1 MRFLATATALLAL
14 ITPAFASGGV
24 SCDSKDG
31 PVSFT
36 VSAAYGRSAGS
47 PPNNFNGEIEIKLKG
62 IPEHARKIKLENQHL
77 TMNWFHDRIIKLA
90 VQWTREGDEPS
101 AEILLIV
108 ETQRGKSEESPYL
121 GRYTLTMHVPDTSPG
136 GDGKPK
142 KANGRAV
149 CTGE

>member
-1 MRFLATATALLAL
+1 MRPLHPALALLCLA
-14 ITPAFASGGV
+14 TPAFASAGV

-36 VSAAYGRSAGS
+36 VSASYGRSAGS
-47 PPNNFNGEIEIKLKG
+47 PPSNFNGEIEIKLKG

-101 AEILLIV
+101 AEVLLTI
-108 ETQRGKSEESPYL
+108 ETRRGKSEDSAHR
-121 GRYTLTMHVPDTSPG
+121 GRYALTIILPSSIPG

-142 KANGRAV
+142 KASGRAV
-149 CTGE
+149 CSGE